1 LSSSSSS
8 LAHGQDYTDNLE
20 EYSNHLFGRV
30 ATAEIQAGVD
40 ERATSNHKKGTT
52 FLTTISSSG
61 GGGAA
66 AGVGEAAGEGED
78 HRRER
83 MLEKGTQRG
92 LEVALARLDLG
103 IHELNTTIM
112 LFELM

>member
-1 LSSSSSS
+1 MLPADLITLERGRSGGSSSSS
-8 LAHGQDYTDNLE
+8 G
-20 EYSNHLFGRV
+20 
-30 ATAEIQAGVD
+30 
-40 ERATSNHKKGTT
+40 
-52 FLTTISSSG
+52 SG
-61 GGGAA
+61 GA

>member
-1 LSSSSSS
+1 M
-8 LAHGQDYTDNLE
+8 
-20 EYSNHLFGRV
+20 
-30 ATAEIQAGVD
+30 D

-52 FLTTISSSG
+52 FLTTISSSSSSSGSG
-61 GGGAA
+61 GA

-83 MLEKGTQRG
+83 MLEEGTQRG